1 VSNAGLSIASWR
13 SPAARRSSSRRAA
26 VLAASVV
33 FHALVLTPL
42 AIGLFADD
50 PPVFTEVP
58 DIPIFVEMEPRP
70 LLEGETAREP
80 TPASA
85 AGRETAP
92 VVGEAVPSLA
102 RDRTREEEDEEDRPT
117 PPVPRIGAS
126 PLVAPPPASSD
137 PWQVRPEALAAA
149 VGRSM
154 RTGAGGCRM
163 MDGRLSA
170 AEQRLCDD
178 RFNEAAGRAGPLG
191 ARTLTASEQRRDA
204 QFARD
209 GAAALARHAARRRGL
224 AGGVGILG
232 PGDCPGSN
240 LGAGCAGAH
249 LDPAIR
255 QGATTVA
262 NPGLGSNDLAPM
274 RRIPGQE

>member
-1 VSNAGLSIASWR
+1 MSNDSLSIAPWR

-42 AIGLFADD
+42 AIGLFAGDR
-50 PPVFTEVP
+50 PVFTETP

-70 LLEGETAREP
+70 LLEGEALREP
-80 TPASA
+80 SPASA
-85 AGRETAP
+85 AARETLP
-92 VVGEAVPSLA
+92 ILGEAVPSVA
-102 RDRTREEEDEEDRPT
+102 RDRPREEDEEDRPT
-117 PPVPRIGAS
+117 PPTPRIGAS

-137 PWQVRPEALAAA
+137 PWEVRPEALAAA
-149 VGRSM
+149 VGRAM
-154 RTGAGGCRM
+154 RTGAGGCRT
-163 MDGRLSA
+163 MDGRLTAS
-170 AEQRLCDD
+170 EQRLCDD

-191 ARTLTASEQRRDA
+191 ARTLTPSEQRREA

-209 GAAALARHAARRRGL
+209 GAAALAQYEARRRGL
-224 AGGVGILG
+224 AGGVGIVG

-255 QGATTVA
+255 QGATTVG
-262 NPGLGSNDLAPM
+262 NSGM
-274 RRIPGQE
+274 RQERQDAMRPIPGQE